1 MVLNIRSLLL
11 HVLVYSCVCFTVS
24 SVALAAPKSEDDAVV
39 LVGRWL
45 AQTPNPLE
53 SKMAVVINNVETF
66 KDDDGVPL
74 YHIVHIKPRGFVI
87 VSADDLIEPIIGFFP
102 NAEKFSPRSMNPL
115 AALLMRDIPGRMKT
129 VRSNLKN
136 AIPGGARSFRLP
148 KRQQQAKKKWGK
160 FLARIP
166 SSHLKMNALPDADI
180 DDIRVSPLI
189 ASRWSQSTEAGAYC
203 YNYYT
208 PKHYVTG
215 CVATAMAQLMRY
227 YQYPQTGVGTTQF
240 GISVDGVAKKANLRG
255 GNGAG
260 GAYDWSNMM
269 LDPDFSITD
278 IKRKA
283 IGALLYDAGV
293 SVNMAYK
300 PGGSSA
306 SVLNASRRLKS
317 AFKYGSSVFGANY
330 HDGWH
335 NLTDS
340 MVEKMINSNLDGG
353 YPVILGIS
361 GDGGHA
367 ILADGY
373 GINNATLYHH
383 LNMGWA
389 GYDDGWYNMPD
400 IHTTQYNFNTVDEVV
415 YNVFP
420 QGSGEVVSGRVVDS
434 GGNPV
439 QGATVTATGGGKTHN
454 DITDDNG
461 IFAFGKVSSNTTFII
476 TTSKSGY
483 AMSPSQRSVTTATS
497 QGGFSTW
504 SVSGNVWAVNFTG
517 TADLKGDIDRSGQ
530 VTLVDAILALQIMGG
545 GMPGITVTINS
556 NIDVNGD
563 QSIGLAEAVYALK
576 QEGLH

>member
-1 MVLNIRSLLL
+1 
-11 HVLVYSCVCFTVS
+11 
-24 SVALAAPKSEDDAVV
+24 
-39 LVGRWL
+39 
-45 AQTPNPLE
+45 
-53 SKMAVVINNVETF
+53 
-66 KDDDGVPL
+66 
-74 YHIVHIKPRGFVI
+74 
-87 VSADDLIEPIIGFFP
+87 
-102 NAEKFSPRSMNPL
+102 
-115 AALLMRDIPGRMKT
+115 MRDMPGRMKT
-129 VRSNLKN
+129 VRSNLKS
-136 AIPGGARSFRLP
+136 AIPGRTGPAWLP
-148 KRQQQAKKKWGK
+148 EKQQQAKDKWGK
-160 FLARIP
+160 LLAKMP
-166 SSHLKMNALPDADI
+166 SSNLKMNGLPSADI

-189 ASRWSQSTEAGAYC
+189 ASKWSQGAEAGAYC

-208 PKHYVTG
+208 PEHYVSG

-240 GISVDGVAKKANLRG
+240 EIKVGGVTKTANLRG
-255 GNGAG
+255 GDGAG
-260 GAYDWSNMM
+260 GVYDWSNMM
-269 LDPDFSITD
+269 LDPDYSITEQ
-278 IKRKA
+278 KRKA

-293 SVNMAYK
+293 SVNMSYK
-300 PGGSSA
+300 SGGSAA
-306 SVLNASRRLKS
+306 SVQRSS
-317 AFKYGSSVFGANY
+317 AQLISTFKYGNSVFGANY
-330 HDGWH
+330 DAGWQ

-400 IHTTQYNFNTVDEVV
+400 IQTTQYNFNVVDEVV

-434 GGNPV
+434 SGNPV

-483 AMSPSQRSVTTATS
+483 AMSPLQHSVTTATS

-517 TADLKGDIDRSGQ
+517 TADIKGDIDRSGQ
-530 VTLVDAILALQIMGG
+530 VTLTDAILALQIMGG
-545 GMPGITVTINS
+545 GIPGLTVTINS
-556 NIDVNGD
+556 SIDVNGD
-563 QSIGLAEAVYALK
+563 QHIGLAEAVYALK
-576 QEGLH
+576 QEVLH